1 MEKYV
6 YISSLEVARKLTEQL
21 LKWMADEPDQP
32 FYIAVSGGNSPIILF
47 HVWSEFYLKII
58 DWSRIHIF
66 WVDERCVDPRSDESN
81 YGMTKK
87 MLLDHA
93 SIPTDQIHRI
103 IGEIDADFEAA
114 RYENIVSSKVPS
126 VDGVPVFDLILL
138 GIGEDGHTASIFPGN
153 EELIVSKK
161 LYASAIKPEN
171 RQERVTMTGRI
182 LCAAKRTIF
191 FATGDSKASI
201 IQHIVEQTEL
211 GKTYPAYQIA
221 RRAKRALFYVDQKAG
236 RFLTFG

>member
-21 LKWMADEPDQP
+21 LKWMADEPEQP
-32 FYIAVSGGNSPIILF
+32 FYIAVSGGNSPVILF

-93 SIPTDQIHRI
+93 PIPADQIHRI
-103 IGEIDADFEAA
+103 IGEIDSDFEAS
-114 RYENIVSSKVPS
+114 RYEKIVYSKVPS
-126 VDGVPVFDLILL
+126 IGGTPVFDLILL
-138 GIGEDGHTASIFPGN
+138 GVGEDGHTASIFPGQ
-153 EELIVSKK
+153 EHLISSEK
-161 LYASAIKPEN
+161 LVAASIKPN
-171 RQERVTMTGRI
+171 SRQERVTLTGRV

-191 FATGDSKASI
+191 MSTGESKASI
-201 IQHIVEQTEL
+201 IQHIVEETEQ
-211 GKTYPAYQIA
+211 GKTYPAYKIA
-221 RRAKRALFYVDQKAG
+221 KMAKKAIFYVDQKAG
-236 RFLTFG
+236 RYLTFG